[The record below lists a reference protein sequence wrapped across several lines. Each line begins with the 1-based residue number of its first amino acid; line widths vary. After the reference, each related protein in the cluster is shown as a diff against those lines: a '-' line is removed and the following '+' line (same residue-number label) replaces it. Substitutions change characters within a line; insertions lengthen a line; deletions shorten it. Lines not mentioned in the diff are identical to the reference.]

1 MGQYVK
7 INIPTSEGGL
17 IDDGTELAAAGAGG
31 GTLVNGTASSVAYS
45 SGDITLTPGTGA
57 SIGTGWDSAGIS
69 VTITGGNIAL
79 VVTGNVSDVIPG
91 SGIAVEI
98 AVPAVF
104 TGGSEWDAPI
114 TGTISSA
121 DLFYEPGIHLI
132 NTSKFLGVS
141 DGIGTSTDDE
151 NFCRVFIGEP
161 GSLAN
166 YKIALDN
173 ITTSLDR
180 FRFMSDL
187 NAACVASMQ
196 NPGKIIN
203 LNDYYTTSNIRPVA
217 VDYLTS

>member
-31 GTLVNGTASSVAYS
+31 GTTVNGTASTVAYS
-45 SGDITLTPGTGA
+45 SGDITLTPALGG
-57 SIGTGWDSAGIS
+57 SIGTGWDSASIS
-69 VTITGGNIAL
+69 VTITGGAISLTVNGNI
-79 VVTGNVSDVIPG
+79 SDVII
-91 SGIAVEI
+91 SSFIAIEI

-114 TGTISSA
+114 TGTITSA
-121 DLFYEPGIHLI
+121 DLISEPGIHLI
-132 NTSKFLGVS
+132 NTSKFIGIS
-141 DGIGTSTDDE
+141 DGIKTSADDE

-161 GSLAN
+161 GSLGN
-166 YKIALDN
+166 YKIALEN
-173 ITTSLDR
+173 VSTTGDR
-180 FRFMSDL
+180 FQFMADL

-196 NPGKIIN
+196 RPEAIIN
-203 LNDYYTTSNIRPVA
+203 LEDYYTQEVRPVA